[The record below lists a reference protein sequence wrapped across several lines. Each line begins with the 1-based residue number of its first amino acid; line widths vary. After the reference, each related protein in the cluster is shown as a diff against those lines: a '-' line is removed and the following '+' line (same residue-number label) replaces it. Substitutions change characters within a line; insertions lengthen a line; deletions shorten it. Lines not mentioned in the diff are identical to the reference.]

1 MESVYCM
8 IKKKYYN
15 PLDYKIRYTKVNRL
29 KVKYNK
35 FDFIIEEF
43 YKIAD
48 IRKMHEIISKV
59 LDRVDN
65 YRSPRTESS
74 FVKQWLLYNK
84 IYKILIRLNIKKSY
98 KYKFH
103 YKLNIFQKIIL
114 ELISIFS
121 IQRYKYFFTYTKYEI
136 YYHIYK
142 GDLIKWIKK
151 KRRKKL
157 NLARYMM

>member
-8 IKKKYYN
+8 KKKYYN
-15 PLDYKIRYTKVNRL
+15 SDDYKTRYAKVNRL
-29 KVKYNK
+29 KIKYNRY
-35 FDFIIEEF
+35 DFRIEEF

-48 IRKMHEIISKV
+48 IRKMQEIIGKI

-65 YRSPRTESS
+65 YRSPRTISS
-74 FVKQWLLYNK
+74 FVKQWILYNK
-84 IYKILIRLNIKKSY
+84 IYKLLIRLNIKKSY
-98 KYKFH
+98 KYRFH
-103 YKLNIFQKIIL
+103 YKLNIFQKICL
-114 ELISIFS
+114 ELLSIFS
-121 IQRYKYFFTYTKYEI
+121 FQRYKYFFTHTKYEI

-151 KRRKKL
+151 KKKKKL